1 MSTQMY
7 LMDLLAEGQR
17 PSNRDLMHLQIVKT
31 TRREARAERRAK
43 AAAAR

>member
-17 PSNRDLMHLQIVKT
+17 PSNRDLMHLQAVKT
-31 TRREARAERRAK
+31 TRRQVRDERRAK